1 MLVSSSPRW
10 SVNSAQQVRHL
21 ISRRKH
27 VALRRL
33 RSSTSLR
40 HELQFD
46 MVDVVDIILE
56 VERYFHLTIP
66 DEVPVD
72 TVGDLMHYV
81 RGHYSLASASPPK
94 NKASQM
100 LAV

>member
-1 MLVSSSPRW
+1 MVALSSRW
-10 SVNSAQQVRHL
+10 SANPDQQVRRL
-21 ISRRKH
+21 ISRRKR

-33 RSSTSLR
+33 HSSTSLR

-46 MVDVVDIILE
+46 LVDVVDIILE
-56 VERYFHLTIP
+56 VERHFHLTIP

-81 RGHYSLASASPPK
+81 RGHCPWLVA
-94 NKASQM
+94 
-100 LAV
+100 

>member
-1 MLVSSSPRW
+1 MFASSPRW
-10 SVNSAQQVRHL
+10 SANPDQQVRHL
-21 ISRRKH
+21 ISRRKR

-33 RSSTSLR
+33 RSSTSLT

-46 MVDVVDIILE
+46 LVDVVDIILE
-56 VERYFHLTIP
+56 VERHFHLTIP

-81 RGHYSLASASPPK
+81 RGHYLLASR
-94 NKASQM
+94 
-100 LAV
+100 V